1 MGLVQSLE
9 PFARPMKLATP
20 IGATLGK
27 SVQCKSP
34 AVVWMIATGSAAGAG
49 AALWTG
55 GVVDDGA
62 VDAACATPSRE
73 VEIIRKN
80 ICNTVRMDAPI
91 GYVGKPQLYD
101 IRCRSFHRGSAAEY
115 RHACRWR
122 RLTSESPWHS

>member
-20 IGATLGK
+20 IGAILGK

-55 GVVDDGA
+55 GVVDDGTC
-62 VDAACATPSRE
+62 AAPSSE
-73 VEIIRKN
+73 AEIIRKSV
-80 ICNTVRMDAPI
+80 CNTVRMDAPI

-101 IRCRSFHRGSAAEY
+101 IRCRSFHRGSTAEY
-115 RHACRWR
+115 RHTCR
-122 RLTSESPWHS
+122 